1 MSEGKTEYQL
11 KSPPDDGI
19 SSVQFC
25 PHSPSLLLVSS
36 WDKTVRLY
44 DVASNTQRAAVSC
57 SLPVLDCAWQ
67 DQSRVLSAGL
77 DKSVKIIDVN
87 TSQERILGCHEAGVK
102 CVEYSPEFNMIITGS
117 WDGSVKTWDPRYCSD
132 LCH

>member
-11 KSPPDDGI
+11 KTPPEDGI
-19 SSVQFC
+19 TAVEFC
-25 PHSPSLLLVSS
+25 PHSPGLLLVSS

-44 DVASNTQRAAVSC
+44 DVTSNTQRAAVSS

-77 DKSVKIIDVN
+77 DKAVKIIDVN
-87 TSQERILGCHEAGVK
+87 SSQERVLGYHEAAVK
-102 CVEYSPEFNMIITGS
+102 CVEYSPEFNTIITGS
-117 WDGSVKTWDPRYCSD
+117 WDGSVKTWDPR
-132 LCH
+132 